1 MYNAAARPRGTETR
15 GRRLNG
21 RRNFLT
27 GLGLGLGAALSAP
40 AIADPSPDVE
50 WKITSSFNPSL
61 DLIYGGGETLAKAL
75 ADLTDGHFKL
85 KISPAGEIAPA
96 GEAIDAVASGKADGA
111 HTALAYAWSKA
122 PAYIFA
128 TSTPFGMNARQHA
141 AWLAEGGGGA
151 LIDQLLADEKALAIP
166 AGNTGG
172 QMAGWF
178 RKEIRSVQDLQG
190 LKMRVGGFAG
200 KIFQT
205 LGANPVAM
213 PRDAVYNALE
223 SGSLDM
229 FEWVGPYD
237 DEKFGQPIAKVA
249 PNYYYPGWWK
259 GGMQLHLVVAKEKY
273 EALPKPYQAALRAAC
288 ATADK
293 QMLSKYDAANP
304 GAVKRLVVG
313 GASLRLFPQDVLEA
327 CYKTAS
333 DLYDQLSTDSPR
345 FKKIAD
351 SFLAFRADQYLW
363 WQVAEYSF
371 DNFMIR
377 QRHAK
382 T

>member
-1 MYNAAARPRGTETR
+1 M
-15 GRRLNG
+15 NG
-21 RRNFLT
+21 RREFLT
-27 GLGLGLGAALSAP
+27 GLTLGAAASLAAP
-40 AIADPSPDVE
+40 ALADPAPDVE
-50 WKITSSFNPSL
+50 WRITSSFTPSL
-61 DLIYGGGETLAKAL
+61 DLIYGGGDTLAKAL

-96 GEAIDAVASGKADGA
+96 GEALDAVAAGKADGA
-111 HTALAYAWSKA
+111 HTALSYAWSQD
-122 PAYIFA
+122 PSFIFG
-128 TSTPFGMNARQHA
+128 TSTPFGMNARQHS
-141 AWLAEGGGGA
+141 AWLREGGGGA
-151 LIDQLLADEKALAIP
+151 MLDELLSEQKAIAIP

-178 RKEIRSVQDLQG
+178 RKEIHGVQDLQG

-205 LGANPVAM
+205 LGAEPVGM
-213 PRDAVYNALE
+213 PRDAVYNGLQ

-237 DEKFGQPIAKVA
+237 DEQFGQPLAKVA

-259 GGMQLHLVVAKEKY
+259 GGMQLHLVVSKDKY
-273 EALPKPYQAALRAAC
+273 EALPKSYQAALRAA
-288 ATADK
+288 AAIADASV
-293 QMLSKYDAANP
+293 LSKYDAANP
-304 GAVKRLVVG
+304 AAVKRLVVD
-313 GASLRLFPQDVLEA
+313 GASLRLFPQDMMEA
-327 CYKTAS
+327 CYKTAN
-333 DLYDQLSTDSPR
+333 DLYDQLGADNPR
-345 FKKIAD
+345 FKKISD
-351 SFLAFRADQYLW
+351 SYLGFRSDQYLW

>member
-1 MYNAAARPRGTETR
+1 MRYGRRQFLTTLGTAAA
-15 GRRLNG
+15 
-21 RRNFLT
+21 
-27 GLGLGLGAALSAP
+27 ASVAAP
-40 AIADPSPDVE
+40 ALAQTTPDVE
-50 WKITSSFNPSL
+50 WKVTSSFIPAL
-61 DLIYGGGETLAKAL
+61 DLIYGGGETLAKAVSE
-75 ADLTDGHFKL
+75 LTDGHFKL
-85 KISPAGEIAPA
+85 KILPAGEIAPA
-96 GEAIDAVASGKADGA
+96 GEALDAVTSGKADAA
-111 HTALAYAWSKA
+111 HTALSYAWSQD
-122 PAYIFA
+122 PAFIFG

-141 AWLAEGGGGA
+141 AWLAEGGGA
-151 LIDQLLADEKALAIP
+151 QLLDDLLADRKAIAIA

-178 RKEIRSVQDLQG
+178 RKELRSVQDLQG

-213 PRDAVYNALE
+213 PRDAVFNALQ

-259 GGMQLHLVVAKEKY
+259 GGFQLHLVVSKDKY
-273 EALPKPYQAALRAAC
+273 QALPKPYQSALRAAC
-288 ATADK
+288 AIADDYI
-293 QMLSKYDAANP
+293 LTKYDAANP

-313 GASLRLFPQDVLEA
+313 GASLRLFPQDVMEA
-327 CYKTAS
+327 CFKTAG
-333 DLYDQLSTDSPR
+333 DLYEQLGADNPR
-345 FKKIAD
+345 FKKMAD
-351 SFLAFRADQYLW
+351 SFLGFRSDQYLW

>member
-1 MYNAAARPRGTETR
+1 MIS
-15 GRRLNG
+15 GRRK
-21 RRNFLT
+21 FLT
-27 GLGLGLGAALSAP
+27 GLGFGAAAMGLSAP
-40 AIADPSPDVE
+40 AIAEGDPDVE
-50 WKITSSFNPSL
+50 WKMTSSFTPAL

-85 KISPAGEIAPA
+85 EVSPAGEIAPA
-96 GEAIDAVASGKADGA
+96 GDALDAVTSGKAECA
-111 HTALAYAWSKA
+111 HTALAYAWSQD
-122 PAYIFA
+122 PSFIFGS
-128 TSTPFGMNARQHA
+128 STPFGMNTRQHS
-141 AWLAEGGGGA
+141 AWLLEGGGGA
-151 LIDQLLADEKALAIP
+151 LIDELLADRKALAIP

-178 RKEIRSVQDLQG
+178 RKEIRNVGDLQG
-190 LKMRVGGFAG
+190 LKMRIGGFAG

-205 LGANPVAM
+205 LGAEPVAM
-213 PRDAVYNALE
+213 PREAVYNALQ
-223 SGSLDM
+223 SGTLDM

-237 DEKFGQPIAKVA
+237 DEKFSEHQPIAKVA

-259 GGMQLHLVVAKEKY
+259 GGMQFHLVVARDKY

-288 ATADK
+288 ALAEAS
-293 QMLSKYDAANP
+293 MLAKYDAANP
-304 GAVKRLVVG
+304 GAVMRLVVG
-313 GASLRLFPQDVLEA
+313 GASLRLFPQDVMEA
-327 CYKTAS
+327 CYKTAN
-333 DLYDQLSTDSPR
+333 DLYDQLGSDNPR

-351 SFLAFRADQYLW
+351 SFLAFRSDQYLW